1 MCRRRPCVR
10 ANPEYD
16 LFLDTIGSDVCFPQ
30 VDGTQ
35 ANYCSMIPLPMALDT
50 VTRRLQLGYYRQTAS
65 FRHDVATIL
74 SNCELFN
81 GMEHEYT
88 TCAAAMEKEL
98 CDGLPPVDPNEP
110 VTGVE
115 PAAAVPPAPAETTPG
130 RRRR

>member
-1 MCRRRPCVR
+1 MQSKTGCVNGVDDGPCAR
-10 ANPEYD
+10 ANAEYD

-81 GMEHEYT
+81 GIEHEYT
-88 TCAAAMEKEL
+88 MCAAAMEKA
-98 CDGLPPVDPNEP
+98 G
-110 VTGVE
+110 
-115 PAAAVPPAPAETTPG
+115 G
-130 RRRR
+130 RRAGPHSTPHTPPLNPSGP